1 MTSDKKAEANRRNAL
16 KSTGPKT
23 PDGKA
28 AVRLNALKH
37 GLRSEEILL
46 WGEDEDAL
54 RELGERLRNELQPAG
69 ELENLLVDRI
79 IASYWRLRRVGRV
92 EAGIFA
98 WEHSEELAE
107 RAERE
112 AQGYESNKDEDLMRV
127 IIPFRFI
134 DGIMEC
140 MPKILYSQVIE
151 EDPRELKELEKH
163 HRYTHLFQR
172 VRMLRLLKSEE
183 CRNLG
188 EAAEALGYSWRQCQ
202 RWFASYRNGGI
213 EELLR
218 SRVSERGR
226 QELVTEEAFE
236 DLEEAMKRG
245 EIATISEADQFL
257 RLRHGIEYSHPDG
270 VGQLLRRRKV
280 K

>member
-1 MTSDKKAEANRRNAL
+1 
-16 KSTGPKT
+16 
-23 PDGKA
+23 
-28 AVRLNALKH
+28 
-37 GLRSEEILL
+37 
-46 WGEDEDAL
+46 
-54 RELGERLRNELQPAG
+54 
-69 ELENLLVDRI
+69 
-79 IASYWRLRRVGRV
+79 
-92 EAGIFA
+92 
-98 WEHSEELAE
+98 
-107 RAERE
+107 
-112 AQGYESNKDEDLMRV
+112 
-127 IIPFRFI
+127 
-134 DGIMEC
+134 

-151 EDPRELKELEKH
+151 EDPRELQELEKR

-183 CRNLG
+183 CRKLG

-202 RWFASYRNGGI
+202 RWFASYRKGGL

-226 QELVTEEAFE
+226 QELVTPQAFE

-245 EIATISEADQFL
+245 EIATISEADEFL

-280 K
+280 KLKTGRPRHEKADPAEQEAFKKTSRTSSGEAEGAIAGSR